1 MTPPG
6 NLPNG
11 SFGGAVHASGFETSV
26 SRVNWETGSSQC
38 YKNLRRSSRETPRP
52 QSQTKLRMLVCTT
65 RGTSCLAALTDFP
78 VVLVQRASL
87 LSWHVLAGLG
97 LCWCARLVLT
107 NTGSAVIV
115 SCRAMA
121 RVMRSCWARNLHPLP
136 TWPTRLPVAH
146 HAAMQAA
153 LVMTG
158 GAPLPLGAH
167 VAMAAV
173 TAAAAAA
180 ARGASAR
187 ARGHLGLGVMV
198 LAAA

>member
-1 MTPPG
+1 
-6 NLPNG
+6 
-11 SFGGAVHASGFETSV
+11 
-26 SRVNWETGSSQC
+26 
-38 YKNLRRSSRETPRP
+38 
-52 QSQTKLRMLVCTT
+52 
-65 RGTSCLAALTDFP
+65 
-78 VVLVQRASL
+78 
-87 LSWHVLAGLG
+87 
-97 LCWCARLVLT
+97 
-107 NTGSAVIV
+107 
-115 SCRAMA
+115 MA

-146 HAAMQAA
+146 HGAMQAA

-180 ARGASAR
+180 APGASAS